1 MTENIFDVAVI
12 GGGAAGLI
20 AAGFAASQ
28 GAKTVLLERGS
39 SIGRKLLITGGGRC
53 NLTNNQTDIKKLTE
67 VFGKEGRFLYSA
79 FSSFSPADT
88 LKFFSELG
96 VTCVEEDAGRIFP
109 DDDEAKSVLRAL
121 TTFVRFSGA
130 KIWTDAEVKRLEC
143 TDGRVTGIILE
154 NGIIRADRVV
164 IATGGLSYPATGSK
178 GDGFKWA
185 ERCGHTIVPLRPVLT
200 PVKLR
205 ERWIADLEGLS
216 LRDVS
221 ISAYSGKKIAEE
233 RGDLLFTKDGMTGPA
248 VYNISRSISG
258 NEQGMKLLLDIFPD
272 EPREELDKRLA
283 ELFAANDKKM
293 MKTALG
299 SILPPKLLPVLIR
312 LSGLD
317 GEMHGAKVSKA
328 HRKVLLGLLKEL
340 ETVIESFHGFN
351 KATVTA
357 GGVSLKEIDPKTMK
371 SKVIENLFF
380 AGEVLNLDAPTGG
393 YNLQMCWSTGALAG
407 KSAGMGN

>member
-1 MTENIFDVAVI
+1 MTENFFDVAVI
-12 GGGAAGLI
+12 GGGAAGLM
-20 AAGFAASQ
+20 ASGFAASA

-39 SIGRKLLITGGGRC
+39 SLGRKLLITGGGRC

-96 VTCVEEDAGRIFP
+96 VACAEEDAGRVFP
-109 DDDEAKSVLRAL
+109 DDDDAKSVLRAL
-121 TTFVRFSGA
+121 TAFIRFSGV

-143 TDGRVTGIILE
+143 ADGRVTGIILE
-154 NGIIRADRVV
+154 NSIIRADRVV

-178 GDGFKWA
+178 GDGYKWA

-221 ISAYSGKKIAEE
+221 LSAYSGKKIAEE
-233 RGDLLFTKDGMTGPA
+233 RSDLLFTGDGMTGPV
-248 VYNISRSISG
+248 VYNISRRISG
-258 NEQGMKLLLDIFPD
+258 SEHGMRLLLDIFPD
-272 EPREELDKRLA
+272 ETREELDKRLA
-283 ELFAANDKKM
+283 ELFASNDKKM

-299 SILPPKLLPVLIR
+299 AILPPKLLPVVIK
-312 LSGLD
+312 LSALD
-317 GEMHGAKVSKA
+317 GEIHGAKVSKV
-328 HRKVLLGLLKEL
+328 HRKVLLGLMKEL
-340 ETVIESFHGFN
+340 ETVIDSFHGFN

-357 GGVSLKEIDPKTMK
+357 GGVNLREVDPKTMK
-371 SKVIENLFF
+371 SKIIENLYF
-380 AGEVLNLDAPTGG
+380 AGEVLDLDAPTGG

-407 KSAGMGN
+407 KSAGAV